1 MRFLFEKKWQ
11 ELGRQFDK
19 NTFVDVEA
27 MNEIIKI
34 THGNS
39 RLINRIFDQMQR
51 LMQINKLT
59 TLTKD
64 LVEAAKNCL
73 VIGDFL

>member
-1 MRFLFEKKWQ
+1 MRFLFEQKWQ

-34 THGNS
+34 THGNF